1 MSTCW
6 FHSLMVKK
14 CSVLLISLSG
24 FLLGMGR
31 LRACDQLGIFLY
43 LVEVEILQVSVKV
56 ALENL

>member
-1 MSTCW
+1 MSICW
-6 FHSLMVKK
+6 FCSLMVKK

-31 LRACDQLGIFLY
+31 LRACNQLDIFLY

>member
-1 MSTCW
+1 
-6 FHSLMVKK
+6 
-14 CSVLLISLSG
+14 
-24 FLLGMGR
+24 MGR

>member
-1 MSTCW
+1 M
-6 FHSLMVKK
+6 MVKK

-31 LRACDQLGIFLY
+31 LRACNQLDIFLY